1 MGELL
6 NKEQASAYVGVSV
19 RTLQRLA
26 ERGDIPRSEVT
37 GKKGKEARFDEDDL
51 RAYLERNRPMALM
64 RAGAVTP
71 DVTPDTA
78 LVRQQ
83 QMSDLALM
91 IGEALKSSHPAA
103 PVVMLSDKLLLSL
116 PEASTLSGVPLARL
130 RLDAHNGKLKMRRV
144 GRGLGKVHADDLAAY
159 AKKL

>member
-6 NKEQASAYVGVSV
+6 NKEQASAFVGVSV

-51 RAYLERNRPMALM
+51 RAYLERNRPLALM
-64 RAGAVTP
+64 RGGVTP
-71 DVTPDTA
+71 DATPDTA
-78 LVRQQ
+78 LARRE
-83 QMSDLALM
+83 QMSDLALL
-91 IGEALKSSHPAA
+91 IGEALQQSQAQRPPA
-103 PVVMLSDKLLLSL
+103 VMLSDKLLLSL
-116 PEASTLSGVPLARL
+116 PEASALSGVPLARL

-144 GRGLGKVHADDLAAY
+144 GRGLGKVHADDLAVY